1 MLFTRGVLNS
11 DLMNV
16 ELQMITGHL
25 AGLGLARERGDGG
38 GDKEAA
44 RTLALCHT
52 RLLVPTVLIV
62 LIAQHCATLDC
73 PSHQQPHSPATAAAK
88 GDPA

>member
-16 ELQMITGHL
+16 EMQTIAGHL
-25 AGLGLARERGDGG
+25 AGPGLARESGDGG
-38 GDKEAA
+38 GDKEGPGHWAPA
-44 RTLALCHT
+44 PA
-52 RLLVPTVLIV
+52 VLIL
-62 LIAQHCATLDC
+62 LIAQHCTTLDC
-73 PSHQQPHSPATAAAK
+73 PSHHQPHSPATAAAT